1 MAKNYA
7 MVIDLHRCVGC
18 AACDIACKSEN
29 NVREDFNW
37 SNHIIETSG
46 VFPNVRFRYIPV
58 LCNHCGDAP
67 CVEVC
72 PTGAMYKNNAGM
84 TLHDTDVCIGCLACK
99 LACPYEAIYFN
110 DRVPHARYRDDSS
123 AIEGGTSS
131 GREISQKLKVPIP
144 HYNPDRAKTYDGV
157 RPKGVVEKC
166 TFCDHRVAEGKLPW
180 CVVSCPAKARTFGD
194 LNDPDGEVRRLLGKY
209 SPQVLQ
215 KDKGTQPKVYYVRDY

>member
-58 LCNHCGDAP
+58 LCNHCDQAP

-72 PTGAMYKNNAGM
+72 PTGAMYKNGDGM
-84 TLHDTDVCIGCLACK
+84 TLHNSDICIGCVACK
-99 LACPYEAIYFN
+99 LACPYDAIYYN
-110 DRVPHARYRDDSS
+110 DRKPHARYRDGSS

-131 GREISQKLKVPIP
+131 GREISDKLNVPIP

-157 RPKGVVEKC
+157 REEGVVEKC
-166 TFCDHRVAEGKLPW
+166 TFCDHRVGEGKQPW
-180 CVVSCPAKARTFGD
+180 CVISCPTKARIFGD
-194 LNDPDGEVRRLLGKY
+194 LNDADGEVRKVLRKY
-209 SPQVLQ
+209 APHVLQ
-215 KDKGTQPKVYYVRDY
+215 RDKGTRPKVFYVRDY